1 MTTAGV
7 RVIKRKG
14 DITIKTYSCPDPI
27 YAVTQ
32 VLLDSR
38 VIKALKGRECD
49 IEMVQESTVKFQSL
63 LAKPAAAPAP
73 AAAPTPTAKAKK

>member
-14 DITIKTYSCPDPI
+14 DITIKTYSCPDPV

-32 VLLDSR
+32 VLMDSR

-63 LAKPAAAPAP
+63 LAKPAVASIR
-73 AAAPTPTAKAKK
+73 PTAKAKTKK

>member
-14 DITIKTYSCPDPI
+14 DITIKTYSCSDPV

-32 VLLDSR
+32 VLMDSR
-38 VIKALKGRECD
+38 VINALKGRECD
-49 IEMVQESTVKFQSL
+49 IEMVQENTIKFQSL
-63 LAKPAAAPAP
+63 LAKPVAAPAP
-73 AAAPTPTAKAKK
+73 AAAPEPKAKAKK

>member
-14 DITIKTYSCPDPI
+14 DITIKTYSCPDPV

-49 IEMVQESTVKFQSL
+49 IEMTQESVIKFQSL
-63 LAKPAAAPAP
+63 LRDVPAAAAATP
-73 AAAPTPTAKAKK
+73 AAPKAKK

>member
-14 DITIKTYSCPDPI
+14 DITIKTYSCPDPV

-49 IEMVQESTVKFQSL
+49 VEMTQESVIKFQSL
-63 LAKPAAAPAP
+63 LRDVPT
-73 AAAPTPTAKAKK
+73 AAPTPAAPKAKK